1 MRLIMDNLPPSLCGQ
16 REAIENCLRAMAAAL
31 PLRAV
36 YLFGSHVRGEARPD
50 SDVDLCVVA
59 EDAKAQLRA
68 SQRLSEAILGVWP
81 RPAFTLIPITPQR
94 LAEKQAIGDH
104 FFNTVLAQGVLLAT
118 EDGLQ

>member
-1 MRLIMDNLPPSLCGQ
+1 MDNLPPSLCGQ